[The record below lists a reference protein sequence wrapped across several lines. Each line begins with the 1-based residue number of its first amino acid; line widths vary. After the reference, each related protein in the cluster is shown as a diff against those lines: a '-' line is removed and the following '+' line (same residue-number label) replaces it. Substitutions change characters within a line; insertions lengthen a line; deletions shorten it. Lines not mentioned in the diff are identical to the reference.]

1 MIMPVRKALSVSDML
16 KRATLEL
23 EGGSVINPQVETEMI
38 ISEKTGLSKTDLYL
52 HAGRDL
58 VSAEIEAIEETVRER
73 LTGRPIQYILGHRQF
88 RHLDILCREGVLIPR
103 PETELLV
110 DAVIDEFAGLDGD
123 CVLDEAEYLD
133 GDRTVD
139 RPEVLDEYRSEYRT
153 VVDIGCGTGAIGL
166 SIAHEY
172 TGAFV
177 YMIDKSPQAISIA
190 TKNAMRNGLQNRI
203 RIIESDMFDA
213 LGYLKGAVDIV
224 VSNPPYIR
232 RDDLAGLQREVRF
245 EPQMALDGGIDGLD
259 YYRAIAERAPAF
271 LKSKGIL
278 LLEVGFDQSLPVMDL
293 LEQTRLFTDIDSR
306 KDYLGVERIVR
317 ARSI

>member
-1 MIMPVRKALSVSDML
+1 MIMPARKALSVSDML
-16 KRATLEL
+16 KQATLEL
-23 EGGSVINPQVETEMI
+23 EGGSVINPRVETEMI
-38 ISEKTGLSKTDLYL
+38 ISEKIGLSKTDLYL
-52 HAGRDL
+52 HAGREL

-110 DAVIDEFAGLDGD
+110 DAVVDEFAGLGGD
-123 CVLDEAEYLD
+123 RVLDEAEYLN
-133 GDRTVD
+133 GDRTID
-139 RPEVLDEYRSEYRT
+139 RPKVVNENRT
-153 VVDIGCGTGAIGL
+153 VIDIGCGTGAIGL
-166 SIAHEY
+166 SIAYEC

-177 YMIDKSPQAISIA
+177 YMIDKSPQAISLA
-190 TKNAMRNGLQNRI
+190 TENAMRNGLQDRI
-203 RIIESDMFDA
+203 RIIESDIFEA
-213 LGYLKGAVDIV
+213 IGHLKGAVDIV

-232 RDDLAGLQREVRF
+232 RDDMAGLQREVRF

-259 YYRAIAERAPAF
+259 YYRAIAERVPAF
-271 LKSKGIL
+271 LKSKGVL

-293 LEQTRLFTDIDSR
+293 LEQTYLFTDIDSR